1 MDAIK
6 LQLFHGNRVFN
17 QRIQTYKEGGVEF
30 GDIITGITTV
40 RAICHLPNKQLKL
53 SGSSLSPHG
62 SPSPSV
68 LSANSTIGSPN
79 PDSRNPDSRNPDSR
93 NPDSPN
99 PDSRNPD
106 SRNPDS
112 PNLGSLNPGSLIDRM
127 KKYLRDV
134 GEETAKQEAT
144 FLYYQKSHLQKL
156 NSVRSTLSVCR
167 TLWV

>member
-30 GDIITGITTV
+30 GDIITGITAV

-53 SGSSLSPHG
+53 SGSSLSLHG

-68 LSANSTIGSPN
+68 LSANSTIYIGSPYPGSSNPGSSNPGSPN
-79 PDSRNPDSRNPDSR
+79 PDSS
-93 NPDSPN
+93 
-99 PDSRNPD
+99 
-106 SRNPDS
+106 
-112 PNLGSLNPGSLIDRM
+112 NLGSLNPGSLIDRM
-127 KKYLRDV
+127 KIYLRDV
-134 GEETAKQEAT
+134 GKETAKQEAI
-144 FLYYQKSHLQKL
+144 FRDLQKL
-156 NSVRSTLSVCR
+156 NSVRR